1 MLRFFPMFVTGVI
14 LNMIVALTIH
24 RVPMIWLLGTYSSI

>member
-14 LNMIVALTIH
+14 LNMIVALTVH
-24 RVPMIWLLGTYSSI
+24 RIPMVWLLGIYSFV